1 MSEEMTTQD
10 QNNEVTDSQ
19 GNNQDQDS
27 GSKLDNLFKPTEQSE
42 ITELEKLERFKFKG
56 EEWTPQKAEQ
66 ALMRQQDYTKKAQ
79 EIAEQKKEYEAELK
93 HREYRSNLKA
103 DINHVLKDP
112 SLVDA
117 FKKTY
122 PEEYHYALELALGK
136 TQQQVDQKQEH
147 NLPPE
152 ILEKLKKLDEH
163 DQTLNEFKQKA
174 YETEKQAIDARLEAN
189 ESKFTQKY
197 PYSKFNLG
205 AVYGALETYAVNNK
219 ISDIKDIP
227 DSVFEHMYKTA
238 HEQQLKNYETINQ
251 EKVKKQMSA
260 SSEAQD
266 IGKGGGT
273 PGEAPKKIRLR
284 DVADHVIRGLDQ

>member
-1 MSEEMTTQD
+1 MSEDLTTQD

-56 EEWTPQKAEQ
+56 EEWTPKKAEQ
-66 ALMRQQDYTKKAQ
+66 AFMRQQDYTKKAQ
-79 EIAEQKKEYEAELK
+79 ELAEQRKEYDAELK

-103 DINHVLKDP
+103 DINHVLKNP
-112 SLVDA
+112 SLADE
-117 FKKTY
+117 FKKIY

-136 TQQQVDQKQEH
+136 NQQQVEQKQEQS
-147 NLPPE
+147 LPPE
-152 ILEKLKKLDEH
+152 VLEKLKKLDEH
-163 DQTLNEFKQKA
+163 DQTLNEFKAKA
-174 YETEKQAIDARLEAN
+174 YETEKQAVDARLEAN

-197 PYSKFNLG
+197 PYSKYALER
-205 AVYGALETYAVNNK
+205 VYGALETYAVNNK
-219 ISDIKDIP
+219 ITNIKDIP

-238 HEQQLKNYETINQ
+238 HDQMLKNAEEINQ
-251 EKVKKQMSA
+251 ARVKKQMDA
-260 SSEAQD
+260 HKDAQD
-266 IGKGGGT
+266 IGKGGGI

-284 DVADHVIRGLDQ
+284 DVADSVINDLNR